1 MKRVG
6 MIPAEIAQHIEEL
19 EKTYKFTR
27 IVMDTGGL
35 GKSIA
40 EEFRIRYNIPVIAA
54 SKHDKFSYIELLN
67 GDLRSGFVKVP
78 PDSEIVGEWNLLQ
91 WAENQKT
98 EDKRFENHLAD
109 AFLYAWRESKHYCS
123 EELPFNPRYGT
134 KEYWEKI
141 WDDWEV
147 AECDKLEKDK
157 RMEWWEAL

>member
-1 MKRVG
+1 MDLGFNDASAFTVCAFNRYLPTLYLVYEMKRVG

-19 EKTYKFTR
+19 GKRYEFTR

-67 GDLRSGFVKVP
+67 SDLRSGFVKVP
-78 PDSEIVGEWNLLQ
+78 PDSDIAGEWNLLQ

-98 EDKRFENHLAD
+98 E
-109 AFLYAWRESKHYCS
+109 
-123 EELPFNPRYGT
+123 G
-134 KEYWEKI
+134 
-141 WDDWEV
+141 
-147 AECDKLEKDK
+147 
-157 RMEWWEAL
+157 